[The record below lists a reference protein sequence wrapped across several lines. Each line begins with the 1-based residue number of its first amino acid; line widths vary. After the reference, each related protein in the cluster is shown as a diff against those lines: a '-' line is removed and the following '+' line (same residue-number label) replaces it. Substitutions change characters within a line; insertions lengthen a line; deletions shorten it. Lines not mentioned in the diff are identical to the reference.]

1 MQTGTNVIRNIS
13 FGALTWVGPMA
24 LSLIATPYIVEA
36 LGLAGYGIYALVLGI
51 ISYSFNFG
59 VGRAATKYVAEY
71 QGTDER
77 PKIGPI
83 IASSLALSLAL
94 GAFAVIALGL
104 LAPWL
109 VDNVLGIGSEYRG
122 SAITALYIASGV
134 IVVTLLNQLF
144 GSILQGLHRFD
155 LYSKLFNLSNFAV
168 VAGNLALALWGFDL
182 TALLAWNLGVLAV
195 SAILNAIAS
204 KRLLSDVSLFSGI
217 NGTALKTVLIYTG
230 GVVGYQ
236 LLGNVLLLFER
247 GYITRV
253 LGSDQLTYYVVAMA
267 IGLYLHGF
275 STSLLLAIAPVASE
289 QTDDK
294 ARLKKLYDRSTKL
307 IAMIMVFVTAVLLV
321 SGGEFL
327 TLWMG
332 PEFAREASAILKIHT
347 ITFALLSIGGIAW
360 FMREGLGVPKHNLI
374 VSGICFVITLS
385 LMLATTAYGNTGMA
399 VSRLAGFSVMFF
411 SIFAFERWLFGK
423 VDVAFWLR
431 NAIKLL
437 IAASLLALLLFLSLQ
452 MLPVGWPAYIGSVAC
467 GGILYCGILWFSGY
481 VDASERNAIF
491 SAIRS
496 ISA

>member
-24 LSLIATPYIVEA
+24 LSLIATPYIVGA

-77 PKIGPI
+77 AKIGPI
-83 IASSLALSLAL
+83 VASSFVLSLGL
-94 GAFAVIALGL
+94 GAFAVVAIGL

-109 VDNVLGIGSEYRG
+109 VNDVLGIDALYRE
-122 SAITALYIASGV
+122 SAIAALYIASGV
-134 IVVTLLNQLF
+134 IIVTLLNQLF

-155 LYSKLFNLSNFAV
+155 LYSKLFNLSNLAV
-168 VAGNLALALWGFDL
+168 VVGNLVLALSGYDL

-195 SAILNAIAS
+195 SAVLNAAVA
-204 KRLLSDVSLFSGI
+204 KRLLSDVPFFSGI
-217 NGTALKTVLIYTG
+217 DSSSLKKVLFYTS

-294 ARLKKLYDRSTKL
+294 ERLKKLYDRSTKL
-307 IAMIMVFVTAVLLV
+307 IAMIVVFVTAVLLV

-332 PEFAREASAILKIHT
+332 TEFASEATSILKVHT
-347 ITFALLSIGGIAW
+347 VTFALLSIGGVAW

-385 LMLATTAYGNTGMA
+385 LMLSTTAYGNMGMA
-399 VSRLAGFSVMFF
+399 LSRLAGFSVMFF

-423 VDVAFWLR
+423 VDQGFWLR
-431 NAIKLL
+431 NAFKLL
-437 IAASLLALLLFLSLQ
+437 IAAVLLALLLFLLLQ
-452 MLPVGWPAYIGSVAC
+452 MLPVGWTAYLAAVTC
-467 GGILYCGILWFSGY
+467 GGVLYCGILWFSGY
-481 VDASERNAIF
+481 VDASERSAIF
-491 SAIRS
+491 NAVRS
-496 ISA
+496 ITA